1 MGGNEFLLRYVAVH
15 TLSIECLAGSNH
27 HICSFPEIFLFC
39 KNRVIS
45 DIDAELKDISATM

>member
-1 MGGNEFLLRYVAVH
+1 MEGNEFLLRYGTAH

-45 DIDAELKDISATM
+45 DTDAQLKDISATM